1 MGSAWSYSA
10 KECSADGKF
19 SAEFEGHEIAMGAPS
34 LGELRLYAS
43 AELLRG
49 GVNLQSGFNGD
60 ANAEVQDLNLK
71 REESDSENVN
81 FSQSGEIE
89 QILLSEQATACF
101 MFSDDSRFLA
111 FAEWTADKMQL
122 VKVLRLADMS
132 LKTVDGLQRVAEFL
146 SFRDGLLE
154 ILDSPIFMPE
164 SFWVDVRE
172 LFDDEIKG

>member
-10 KECSADGKF
+10 KECSADDKF

-34 LGELRLYAS
+34 LGELRLYAR
-43 AELLRG
+43 AEAQG
-49 GVNLQSGFNGD
+49 
-60 ANAEVQDLNLK
+60 LNLK
-71 REESDSENVN
+71 REESESENVK
-81 FSQSGEIE
+81 FSQSGEID

-101 MFSDDSRFLA
+101 TFSDDSRFLA

-132 LKTVDGLQRVAEFL
+132 IKTVDGLQRVAEFL
-146 SFRDGLLE
+146 SFRGGLLE

-164 SFWVDVRE
+164 SFWLDVHE
-172 LFDDEIKG
+172 LFDDEIKS

>member
-1 MGSAWSYSA
+1 MGLAWDYSA

-43 AELLRG
+43 AEAQG
-49 GVNLQSGFNGD
+49 
-60 ANAEVQDLNLK
+60 LNLK
-71 REESDSENVN
+71 REESDSKSENVK
-81 FSQSGEIE
+81 FSQSDEIE
-89 QILLSEQATACF
+89 QILLSERATACF

-122 VKVLRLADMS
+122 AKVLRLADMS
-132 LKTVDGLQRVAEFL
+132 LKTVDRLQRVAEFL
-146 SFRDGLLE
+146 SFKDGLLE

-172 LFDDEIKG
+172 LFDDEIKS

>member
-1 MGSAWSYSA
+1 MGSAWNYSA

-60 ANAEVQDLNLK
+60 ANAEAQGLNLK
-71 REESDSENVN
+71 REESESENVK

-132 LKTVDGLQRVAEFL
+132 IKTVDGLQRVVEFL
-146 SFRDGLLE
+146 SFKDGLLE

-164 SFWVDVRE
+164 SFWVDVHE
-172 LFDDEIKG
+172 LFDDEIKS

>member
-34 LGELRLYAS
+34 LGELRLYAR
-43 AELLRG
+43 AEAQG
-49 GVNLQSGFNGD
+49 
-60 ANAEVQDLNLK
+60 LNLK
-71 REESDSENVN
+71 REESESENVK

-101 MFSDDSRFLA
+101 TFSDDSRFLA

-132 LKTVDGLQRVAEFL
+132 IKTVDRLQRVAEFL
-146 SFRDGLLE
+146 SFRGGLLE

-164 SFWVDVRE
+164 SFWLDVHE
-172 LFDDEIKG
+172 LFDDEIKS

>member
-1 MGSAWSYSA
+1 MASAWNYSA

-34 LGELRLYAS
+34 LGELRLYAR
-43 AELLRG
+43 AEAQG
-49 GVNLQSGFNGD
+49 
-60 ANAEVQDLNLK
+60 LNLK
-71 REESDSENVN
+71 REESESENVK
-81 FSQSGEIE
+81 FSQSGEID

-101 MFSDDSRFLA
+101 TFSDDSRFLA

-132 LKTVDGLQRVAEFL
+132 LKTVDGLQRVVEFL

-172 LFDDEIKG
+172 LFDDEIKS